1 MYQIL
6 WLLYQQNIFQEKKA
20 YESKYSIFD
29 DKYDI
34 YDNIKENIELI
45 KANADFDT
53 KIILFENK
61 CDLEKNI
68 EIEEK
73 IKQLADEY
81 GIKHFEVSAKTG
93 YNINEGFDLLIND
106 MIEQENIDIK
116 SNKKNVKLKYKDIK
130 NKKDKKCAK

>member
-1 MYQIL
+1 MHQIL

-53 KIILFENK
+53 KIILFE
-61 CDLEKNI
+61 L
-68 EIEEK
+68 
-73 IKQLADEY
+73 
-81 GIKHFEVSAKTG
+81 
-93 YNINEGFDLLIND
+93 
-106 MIEQENIDIK
+106 
-116 SNKKNVKLKYKDIK
+116 NVIQKRILKLKKKLNNQRMNMALNILKFRLKLDIILMKDLIH
-130 NKKDKKCAK
+130 

>member
-1 MYQIL
+1 MQKDNKLIK
-6 WLLYQQNIFQEKKA
+6 LLIFDKVNASNPLAPLPTKYFLGKEGA
-20 YESKYSIFD
+20 IIVYESKYSIFD

-73 IKQLADEY
+73 IKQL
-81 GIKHFEVSAKTG
+81 GMNMVLNILKFRIKLDIILMK
-93 YNINEGFDLLIND
+93 DLIH
-106 MIEQENIDIK
+106 
-116 SNKKNVKLKYKDIK
+116 
-130 NKKDKKCAK
+130 